1 MRHNALVIAL
11 FFVFSTVS
19 FGAMAQDAGVSLD
32 ATVTVA
38 IPASVSV
45 ADAATLATAV
55 SPVSPEDPAALV
67 SAAAGAAA
75 GGHWAIFAG
84 FALMLLVWGV
94 KKAVPSLPSLSVP
107 WIATVLG
114 LAGYLG
120 HSLVAGGDWKT
131 ALTNGFLA
139 GASAV
144 GLWELIF
151 QHVLADKTPK
161 A

>member
-84 FALMLLVWGV
+84 FALML
-94 KKAVPSLPSLSVP
+94 
-107 WIATVLG
+107 ATM
-114 LAGYLG
+114 
-120 HSLVAGGDWKT
+120 
-131 ALTNGFLA
+131 
-139 GASAV
+139 
-144 GLWELIF
+144 
-151 QHVLADKTPK
+151 
-161 A
+161 